1 MNIPG
6 DPAMLLSFIN
16 LKLRD
21 YYKSFDELC
30 EDMGI
35 DSNEVIEKLASIDYA
50 YDKDTNRFV

>member
-1 MNIPG
+1 MNIPS

-21 YYKSFDELC
+21 FYKSFDELC
-30 EDMGI
+30 EDMDI
-35 DSNEVIEKLASIDYA
+35 DSNDVIEKLASIDYA